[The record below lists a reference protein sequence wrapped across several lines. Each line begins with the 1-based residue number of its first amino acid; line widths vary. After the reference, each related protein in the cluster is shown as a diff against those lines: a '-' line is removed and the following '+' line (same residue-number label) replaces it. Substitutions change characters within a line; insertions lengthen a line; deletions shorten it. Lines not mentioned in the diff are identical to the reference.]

1 MNYLPVE
8 FDFNASRIYTMYI
21 TKKYTGENIMDFLD
35 IMRNRRSCR
44 AFDPEKKVSREDLL
58 KIVEAGR
65 LSPSGCNSQP
75 WKFIVVDEDDA
86 KARLCDAIV
95 VENGM
100 TGAPWRSQVSAFII
114 FVEQEAKVMPAVTA
128 HYHDTQRF
136 APGDIGM
143 ACMNM
148 CHEAFSLGL
157 GTCMIGVNDQEK
169 MEKYFGIPHGSE
181 VRIILAIGYAVDG
194 SPVKKIRK
202 NIEEVCCFNHWE

>member
-1 MNYLPVE
+1 
-8 FDFNASRIYTMYI
+8 
-21 TKKYTGENIMDFLD
+21 MDFLE
-35 IMRNRRSCR
+35 MMKNRRSCR
-44 AFDPEKKVSREDLL
+44 SFIPGREISREDLL

-148 CHEAFSLGL
+148 CHEAYTLGL
-157 GTCMIGVNDQEK
+157 DTCMIGMNDQAK
-169 MEKYFGIPHGSE
+169 MEEYFNIPKGQD
-181 VRIILAIGYAVDG
+181 VRLVLAIGYAANPDA
-194 SPVKKIRK
+194 PVNKLRK
-202 NIEEVCCFNHWE
+202 PLEEVCSFNRW